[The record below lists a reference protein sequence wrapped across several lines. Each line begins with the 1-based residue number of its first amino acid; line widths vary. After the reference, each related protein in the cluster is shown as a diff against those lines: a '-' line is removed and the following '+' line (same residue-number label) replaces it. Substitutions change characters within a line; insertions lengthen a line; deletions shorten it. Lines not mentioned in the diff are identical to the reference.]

1 MALELL
7 TNMRPGGTSLGPLP
21 RHLLRTPAA
30 CIPQEVQAM
39 GMCPGASAVFLTF
52 PVPIPLA
59 CVSPSTVSPEHWAGA
74 VMMKATGRPVPL
86 SRCWGRKIQ
95 VQTQAKSSSRKRG
108 KEDKAPM
115 GGHAWGCAHGPGAGQ
130 WAQLQGHMG
139 SRTMDISAQ
148 MGAGFHGCQ
157 SYLDL
162 KVSPVAQTLAREAQW
177 WLSRCNQLIPTRP
190 GGAAIEHGQ

>member
-39 GMCPGASAVFLTF
+39 GMCPGASAGFLTF

-74 VMMKATGRPVPL
+74 VMMKATGSPVPL

-95 VQTQAKSSSRKRG
+95 VQTQAKSSSRERVRKTKPPWEG
-108 KEDKAPM
+108 MPGAVPM
-115 GGHAWGCAHGPGAGQ
+115 GLGQDGGHSCRGTWTPGPWTFQPKWGLVFMAVSLT
-130 WAQLQGHMG
+130 W
-139 SRTMDISAQ
+139 ISKS
-148 MGAGFHGCQ
+148 H
-157 SYLDL
+157 L
-162 KVSPVAQTLAREAQW
+162 
-177 WLSRCNQLIPTRP
+177 
-190 GGAAIEHGQ
+190 